1 MLSSFNH
8 RMKKILFVNEEH
20 DMTLMFKKAIESIG
34 FSVDALN
41 DSRRARREYRRTPQ
55 KRHRQLVHLLSYYLW
70 YRR

>member
-34 FSVDALN
+34 FSVDAGEREENTEGLLRRGT
-41 DSRRARREYRRTPQ
+41 DS
-55 KRHRQLVHLLSYYLW
+55 
-70 YRR
+70 